1 MGIPVFSIILGF
13 GNYQVGNCMFKV
25 NSRNT
30 RTRFEL
36 FSKLTIKSQLRSGI
50 FIVNF
55 EQIPQ
60 CCIVSIVN
68 FEQVNAARTTFPEL
82 KLTSRSTQELG
93 CLPSPI
99 NQRAW
104 QGGVFHIHK
113 CVISVFFLQKK
124 VLSSLFFEEL
134 GSVPDLLNTQFYVIV
149 EKEMRKVH
157 EPFKSRVQN
166 CCMPT
171 GTPLD
176 VSSRT
181 FCVKGVLSSLRH
193 FLANENPLK

>member
-13 GNYQVGNCMFKV
+13 RNYQVGNYMFKV

-60 CCIVSIVN
+60 CCSVSIVN

-113 CVISVFFLQKK
+113 CVISVFFYKK
-124 VLSSLFFEEL
+124 GLKLPVLWGIRKGTWSVKYTVLRRSGKRNEEGSWTIQIKSSEL
-134 GSVPDLLNTQFYVIV
+134 LHVYRYT
-149 EKEMRKVH
+149 
-157 EPFKSRVQN
+157 SR
-166 CCMPT
+166 
-171 GTPLD
+171 
-176 VSSRT
+176 R
-181 FCVKGVLSSLRH
+181 F
-193 FLANENPLK
+193 